1 MKKLLG
7 LEDDPFILG
16 FCNFSGV
23 NSLLILSLGGGY
35 WGKSFGNENPIIE
48 QWPKPWLVGLYRGL
62 YYPIIWKSQYK
73 DPYKPMRISW
83 NVISGFWTVFSN
95 FKHIFLKE
103 RSLVDCPLHRQKW
116 FVHVVIRS
124 LSNLVGDFLWIRTH
138 GIHHHFSPPY
148 WECLHIFFPTTK
160 QANPR
165 ISSLF
170 WIRTLSETNSSHL
183 KHCWKISFL
192 WGRPFLKGEM
202 WVSGRVFFFPLT
214 RKLATLWN
222 LKFVLDPG
230 FVGATSSNQHDL
242 KITDRRLT
250 KSISKGFIGGK

>member
-1 MKKLLG
+1 
-7 LEDDPFILG
+7 
-16 FCNFSGV
+16 
-23 NSLLILSLGGGY
+23 
-35 WGKSFGNENPIIE
+35 
-48 QWPKPWLVGLYRGL
+48 
-62 YYPIIWKSQYK
+62 
-73 DPYKPMRISW
+73 MRISW
-83 NVISGFWTVFSN
+83 NVISGFWTLFNN

-138 GIHHHFSPPY
+138 GIHHHFSPPC
-148 WECLHIFFPTTK
+148 WEYLHIFFPTT
-160 QANPR
+160 
-165 ISSLF
+165 SSKSKNLKF
-170 WIRTLSETNSSHL
+170 ILDPTLSETNSSHL

-202 WVSGRVFFFPLT
+202 LVSGRVFFFPLT
-214 RKLATLWN
+214 RKKQLFGISSLCWI
-222 LKFVLDPG
+222 LG
-230 FVGATSSNQHDL
+230 YCATSSNQHDL